1 MALSPAKS
9 LHISLFSWTM
19 INFTLFYVVDYVYYI
34 YSYTYIYVHIY
45 FICGCASVCF
55 LWRPDEQDII
65 HVKVLLKVF

>member
-1 MALSPAKS
+1 MALRPAKS
-9 LHISLFSWTM
+9 LHIGLFSWTM
-19 INFTLFYVVDYVYYI
+19 INFTLFYVADYVYYI

-55 LWRPDEQDII
+55 LWRPDEQGII